1 MQEHSTFLD
10 HSKVTICIHC
20 NATFTNRIAL
30 HDHIIRE
37 HPDYIGSVT
46 SKILE
51 CTHCTFKT
59 TSNSH
64 FARHMSNHSEAAD
77 SDNLSLCIHC
87 NATFKS
93 KTSLDDHT
101 IREHPGFIASVS
113 CKIHECPCCTYKTTV
128 KGSFD
133 RHMLKH
139 PETVDSYKLSVC
151 VHCDAKFKSKTS
163 LDSHT
168 IREHPDFIVSVSSK
182 IHACAHCPY
191 KTVMKANLDR
201 HMSKH
206 PESAVNYN
214 LSICVHCNA
223 TYKSKKNLDD
233 HIIRKHPDFIESIS
247 SKIHECTHCT
257 YKTTV
262 KGHLTEHM
270 VQHTET
276 ADIYKLRCIHCDE
289 TFKRRAGLDEH
300 IIKKHPH
307 LIATITSK
315 IHECTYC
322 AYQTV
327 LKPHFARHML
337 KHPETADNYKLKI
350 CVHCNAKFKSKASLD
365 NHTVREHPDFVAS
378 VSNKLHECA
387 HCTYKTTLK
396 SNFSK
401 HMWKHSKAVNSVCTH
416 CEAKFKSKQKL
427 DEHTL
432 KKHPDLIAS
441 VSSKIH
447 ECIYCTYKTTRK
459 DVFLRHMED
468 HPEAEDSYQHST
480 CIHCNA
486 VFKRKRNLDDHIVR
500 KHPDFIAFVSSK
512 IHECTHCSYRTAMKA
527 NLDHHMLKHPET
539 ADSYRYIACVHC
551 NATYKTKKSLDDHTI
566 RKHPDSIT
574 CITSKVHKCAYCT
587 YKTTVKGHFTEHMLK
602 HSETTADIY
611 MLRCLHCEATF
622 KRKTGLDN
630 HVIRKH
636 PHFIA
641 SVSSKMHECTYC
653 TYKTTMKSNFAKH
666 LLKHNSNNLVRCIHC
681 NATYKSRTTLN
692 DHVIHNHPDFIASI
706 SSKIYQC
713 KYCTYKT
720 TRKSHFVKHSLVHPE
735 TVDSHKLSKC
745 IHCNAIYKHKI
756 GLDDHILR
764 QHPELIASVSSK
776 MHECTHCAFK
786 TVLKAN
792 LALHMLEHHETADR
806 CKFSTCV
813 HCNTTFI
820 HKQALSDHILTKHPE
835 SIGSVSSQIYEC
847 TLCAFRTVSKPDLD
861 RHMVKHPETEDRCTF
876 KACVHCNATFKSKT
890 ALNDHTLKKH
900 PESIGSVSSK
910 NIYECTQCSFK
921 TVKRSDLARHMLKHP
936 ETANQSTFKSRPA
949 LDDHTLKKH
958 PESIGSVASK
968 NIYECTQCTFKTV
981 KRTDLARH
989 MLKHPA
995 DKRKCTV
1002 CNKAFRQ
1009 KGKLDEHTVRKHPHL
1024 IASVTNKIHECT
1036 RCAFKTVMKASL
1048 ARHVM
1053 KHPEIADSNK
1063 LIRCNHCN
1071 STFKSKPA
1079 LNDHIINR
1087 HPDFMASISSKIHQC
1102 KYCTYKTT
1110 WKSHFARHM
1119 LAHPET
1125 ADSRKLSKC
1134 IRCNTEYKHKIGL
1147 DEHILR
1153 QHPELIASVS
1163 NKMHEC
1169 THCAFKTVFKD
1180 NLTVHMVEHHET
1192 ADICVQCNA
1201 TFKSRQGLNDHTLK
1215 KHPESIGSIS
1225 SKIYECPQCT
1235 FKTVMKSY
1243 LTRHMLKHPETAD
1256 RCKFSA
1262 CVHCNATF
1270 KSKPSLV
1277 DHTLRKHPDSVESN
1291 SIRIY
1296 ECTHCAYKT
1305 CLKRSFTKHILKH
1318 P

>member
-1 MQEHSTFLD
+1 
-10 HSKVTICIHC
+10 
-20 NATFTNRIAL
+20 
-30 HDHIIRE
+30 
-37 HPDYIGSVT
+37 
-46 SKILE
+46 
-51 CTHCTFKT
+51 
-59 TSNSH
+59 
-64 FARHMSNHSEAAD
+64 MSNHSEAAD

-139 PETVDSYKLSVC
+139 PET
-151 VHCDAKFKSKTS
+151 
-163 LDSHT
+163 
-168 IREHPDFIVSVSSK
+168 
-182 IHACAHCPY
+182 
-191 KTVMKANLDR
+191 
-201 HMSKH
+201 
-206 PESAVNYN
+206 

-401 HMWKHSKAVNSVCTH
+401 HMWKHSKALITCTH

-468 HPEAEDSYQHST
+468 HPEAE
-480 CIHCNA
+480 
-486 VFKRKRNLDDHIVR
+486 
-500 KHPDFIAFVSSK
+500 
-512 IHECTHCSYRTAMKA
+512 
-527 NLDHHMLKHPET
+527 
-539 ADSYRYIACVHC
+539 
-551 NATYKTKKSLDDHTI
+551 
-566 RKHPDSIT
+566 
-574 CITSKVHKCAYCT
+574 
-587 YKTTVKGHFTEHMLK
+587 
-602 HSETTADIY
+602 
-611 MLRCLHCEATF
+611 LRCLHCEATF

-666 LLKHNSNNLVRCIHC
+666 LLKHRADKLMCTAC
-681 NATYKSRTTLN
+681 NKQFRHKGKLD
-692 DHVIHNHPDFIASI
+692 DHTIRKHPHLIASVTN
-706 SSKIYQC
+706 KIHEC
-713 KYCTYKT
+713 SRCAFKT
-720 TRKSHFVKHSLVHPE
+720 VIKATLAKHIKKH
-735 TVDSHKLSKC
+735 SHKLSKC

-792 LALHMLEHHETADR
+792 LALHMLEH
-806 CKFSTCV
+806 
-813 HCNTTFI
+813 
-820 HKQALSDHILTKHPE
+820 Q
-835 SIGSVSSQIYEC
+835 
-847 TLCAFRTVSKPDLD
+847 
-861 RHMVKHPETEDRCTF
+861 
-876 KACVHCNATFKSKT
+876 
-890 ALNDHTLKKH
+890 
-900 PESIGSVSSK
+900 
-910 NIYECTQCSFK
+910 
-921 TVKRSDLARHMLKHP
+921 
-936 ETANQSTFKSRPA
+936 
-949 LDDHTLKKH
+949 
-958 PESIGSVASK
+958 
-968 NIYECTQCTFKTV
+968 
-981 KRTDLARH
+981 
-989 MLKHPA
+989 A

-1192 ADICVQCNA
+1192 ADIC
-1201 TFKSRQGLNDHTLK
+1201 
-1215 KHPESIGSIS
+1215 
-1225 SKIYECPQCT
+1225 
-1235 FKTVMKSY
+1235 
-1243 LTRHMLKHPETAD
+1243 
-1256 RCKFSA
+1256 KFST
-1262 CVHCNATF
+1262 CVHCNTTF
-1270 KSKPSLV
+1270 IDKQALS
-1277 DHTLRKHPDSVESN
+1277 DHILRKHPGSIGSVSRKYMN
-1291 SIRIY
+1291 V
-1296 ECTHCAYKT
+1296 HFVH
-1305 CLKRSFTKHILKH
+1305 LKLSQNLIQIVIC
-1318 P
+1318 

>member
-1 MQEHSTFLD
+1 
-10 HSKVTICIHC
+10 
-20 NATFTNRIAL
+20 
-30 HDHIIRE
+30 
-37 HPDYIGSVT
+37 
-46 SKILE
+46 
-51 CTHCTFKT
+51 
-59 TSNSH
+59 
-64 FARHMSNHSEAAD
+64 
-77 SDNLSLCIHC
+77 
-87 NATFKS
+87 
-93 KTSLDDHT
+93 
-101 IREHPGFIASVS
+101 
-113 CKIHECPCCTYKTTV
+113 
-128 KGSFD
+128 
-133 RHMLKH
+133 
-139 PETVDSYKLSVC
+139 
-151 VHCDAKFKSKTS
+151 
-163 LDSHT
+163 
-168 IREHPDFIVSVSSK
+168 
-182 IHACAHCPY
+182 
-191 KTVMKANLDR
+191 
-201 HMSKH
+201 
-206 PESAVNYN
+206 
-214 LSICVHCNA
+214 
-223 TYKSKKNLDD
+223 
-233 HIIRKHPDFIESIS
+233 
-247 SKIHECTHCT
+247 
-257 YKTTV
+257 
-262 KGHLTEHM
+262 
-270 VQHTET
+270 
-276 ADIYKLRCIHCDE
+276 
-289 TFKRRAGLDEH
+289 
-300 IIKKHPH
+300 
-307 LIATITSK
+307 
-315 IHECTYC
+315 
-322 AYQTV
+322 
-327 LKPHFARHML
+327 
-337 KHPETADNYKLKI
+337 
-350 CVHCNAKFKSKASLD
+350 
-365 NHTVREHPDFVAS
+365 
-378 VSNKLHECA
+378 
-387 HCTYKTTLK
+387 
-396 SNFSK
+396 
-401 HMWKHSKAVNSVCTH
+401 
-416 CEAKFKSKQKL
+416 
-427 DEHTL
+427 
-432 KKHPDLIAS
+432 
-441 VSSKIH
+441 
-447 ECIYCTYKTTRK
+447 
-459 DVFLRHMED
+459 
-468 HPEAEDSYQHST
+468 
-480 CIHCNA
+480 
-486 VFKRKRNLDDHIVR
+486 
-500 KHPDFIAFVSSK
+500 
-512 IHECTHCSYRTAMKA
+512 
-527 NLDHHMLKHPET
+527 
-539 ADSYRYIACVHC
+539 
-551 NATYKTKKSLDDHTI
+551 
-566 RKHPDSIT
+566 
-574 CITSKVHKCAYCT
+574 
-587 YKTTVKGHFTEHMLK
+587 
-602 HSETTADIY
+602 

-641 SVSSKMHECTYC
+641 SVSIIKATL
-653 TYKTTMKSNFAKH
+653 AKH
-666 LLKHNSNNLVRCIHC
+666 IKKHPKIADSNNLVRCIHC

-764 QHPELIASVSSK
+764 QHPELIASVSK
-776 MHECTHCAFK
+776 
-786 TVLKAN
+786 
-792 LALHMLEHHETADR
+792 HHETADR

-861 RHMVKHPETEDRCTF
+861 RHMVKHPETEDRC
-876 KACVHCNATFKSKT
+876 VHCNATFKSKP
-890 ALNDHTLKKH
+890 ALVDHTLRKH
-900 PESIGSVSSK
+900 PDSVGSIS
-910 NIYECTQCSFK
+910 IRTYECTHCAYK
-921 TVKRSDLARHMLKHP
+921 TCMKRNFAKH
-936 ETANQSTFKSRPA
+936 
-949 LDDHTLKKH
+949 
-958 PESIGSVASK
+958 I
-968 NIYECTQCTFKTV
+968 
-981 KRTDLARH
+981 
-989 MLKHPA
+989 LKHPA

-1125 ADSRKLSKC
+1125 ADSRKLNKC

>member
-1 MQEHSTFLD
+1 
-10 HSKVTICIHC
+10 
-20 NATFTNRIAL
+20 
-30 HDHIIRE
+30 
-37 HPDYIGSVT
+37 
-46 SKILE
+46 
-51 CTHCTFKT
+51 
-59 TSNSH
+59 
-64 FARHMSNHSEAAD
+64 MSNHSEAAD

-101 IREHPGFIASVS
+101 IREHPDFIASVS
-113 CKIHECPCCTYKTTV
+113 CKVHECPCCTYKTTV

-233 HIIRKHPDFIESIS
+233 HIIRKHPDCIESIS

-270 VQHTET
+270 
-276 ADIYKLRCIHCDE
+276 
-289 TFKRRAGLDEH
+289 
-300 IIKKHPH
+300 
-307 LIATITSK
+307 
-315 IHECTYC
+315 
-322 AYQTV
+322 
-327 LKPHFARHML
+327 ML

-350 CVHCNAKFKSKASLD
+350 CVHCNATFKSKASLD

-401 HMWKHSKAVNSVCTH
+401 HMMLEHPETADSGQLITCTH

-486 VFKRKRNLDDHIVR
+486 VFKRKRSLDDHIVR

-512 IHECTHCSYRTAMKA
+512 IHECTHCSYKTAMKA
-527 NLDHHMLKHPET
+527 NLNHHMLKHPET

-551 NATYKTKKSLDDHTI
+551 NAT
-566 RKHPDSIT
+566 
-574 CITSKVHKCAYCT
+574 
-587 YKTTVKGHFTEHMLK
+587 
-602 HSETTADIY
+602 
-611 MLRCLHCEATF
+611 LRCLHCEATF

-666 LLKHNSNNLVRCIHC
+666 LIKKHPKIADSNNLVRCIHC

-820 HKQALSDHILTKHPE
+820 HKQALSDHIL
-835 SIGSVSSQIYEC
+835 
-847 TLCAFRTVSKPDLD
+847 
-861 RHMVKHPETEDRCTF
+861 
-876 KACVHCNATFKSKT
+876 
-890 ALNDHTLKKH
+890 
-900 PESIGSVSSK
+900 
-910 NIYECTQCSFK
+910 
-921 TVKRSDLARHMLKHP
+921 
-936 ETANQSTFKSRPA
+936 
-949 LDDHTLKKH
+949 
-958 PESIGSVASK
+958 
-968 NIYECTQCTFKTV
+968 
-981 KRTDLARH
+981 
-989 MLKHPA
+989 
-995 DKRKCTV
+995 
-1002 CNKAFRQ
+1002 
-1009 KGKLDEHTVRKHPHL
+1009 
-1024 IASVTNKIHECT
+1024 
-1036 RCAFKTVMKASL
+1036 
-1048 ARHVM
+1048 HVM

-1102 KYCTYKTT
+1102 KYCT
-1110 WKSHFARHM
+1110 HM

-1125 ADSRKLSKC
+1125 ADSRKLNKC

-1192 ADICVQCNA
+1192 ADICKFSTCVHCNTTFIDKQALSDHIHSKHPGSIGSVSRKIYECTLCAFKTVSKLNSDRHMLEHPEMVDRCTFRTCVQCNA

>member
-1 MQEHSTFLD
+1 
-10 HSKVTICIHC
+10 
-20 NATFTNRIAL
+20 
-30 HDHIIRE
+30 
-37 HPDYIGSVT
+37 
-46 SKILE
+46 
-51 CTHCTFKT
+51 
-59 TSNSH
+59 
-64 FARHMSNHSEAAD
+64 MSNHSEAAD

-101 IREHPGFIASVS
+101 IREHPGFIASG
-113 CKIHECPCCTYKTTV
+113 CTYKTTV

-139 PETVDSYKLSVC
+139 PET
-151 VHCDAKFKSKTS
+151 
-163 LDSHT
+163 
-168 IREHPDFIVSVSSK
+168 
-182 IHACAHCPY
+182 
-191 KTVMKANLDR
+191 
-201 HMSKH
+201 
-206 PESAVNYN
+206 

-315 IHECTYC
+315 I
-322 AYQTV
+322 Q
-327 LKPHFARHML
+327 
-337 KHPETADNYKLKI
+337 TADNYKLKI

-401 HMWKHSKAVNSVCTH
+401 HMWKHSKALRSCAHCDAKFKSKQKLDEHTLKKHPGFITSVSSKMRRCTHCTYITTRKDMFARHMLEHPETADSGQLITCTH

-468 HPEAEDSYQHST
+468 HPEAE
-480 CIHCNA
+480 
-486 VFKRKRNLDDHIVR
+486 
-500 KHPDFIAFVSSK
+500 
-512 IHECTHCSYRTAMKA
+512 
-527 NLDHHMLKHPET
+527 
-539 ADSYRYIACVHC
+539 
-551 NATYKTKKSLDDHTI
+551 
-566 RKHPDSIT
+566 
-574 CITSKVHKCAYCT
+574 
-587 YKTTVKGHFTEHMLK
+587 
-602 HSETTADIY
+602 
-611 MLRCLHCEATF
+611 LRCLHCEATF

-666 LLKHNSNNLVRCIHC
+666 LLKH
-681 NATYKSRTTLN
+681 
-692 DHVIHNHPDFIASI
+692 
-706 SSKIYQC
+706 
-713 KYCTYKT
+713 
-720 TRKSHFVKHSLVHPE
+720 
-735 TVDSHKLSKC
+735 SHKLSKC

-792 LALHMLEHHETADR
+792 LALHMLEH
-806 CKFSTCV
+806 
-813 HCNTTFI
+813 
-820 HKQALSDHILTKHPE
+820 
-835 SIGSVSSQIYEC
+835 
-847 TLCAFRTVSKPDLD
+847 
-861 RHMVKHPETEDRCTF
+861 
-876 KACVHCNATFKSKT
+876 
-890 ALNDHTLKKH
+890 
-900 PESIGSVSSK
+900 
-910 NIYECTQCSFK
+910 
-921 TVKRSDLARHMLKHP
+921 
-936 ETANQSTFKSRPA
+936 
-949 LDDHTLKKH
+949 
-958 PESIGSVASK
+958 
-968 NIYECTQCTFKTV
+968 
-981 KRTDLARH
+981 
-989 MLKHPA
+989 
-995 DKRKCTV
+995 
-1002 CNKAFRQ
+1002 
-1009 KGKLDEHTVRKHPHL
+1009 
-1024 IASVTNKIHECT
+1024 
-1036 RCAFKTVMKASL
+1036 
-1048 ARHVM
+1048 
-1053 KHPEIADSNK
+1053 SNK

-1192 ADICVQCNA
+1192 ADIC
-1201 TFKSRQGLNDHTLK
+1201 
-1215 KHPESIGSIS
+1215 
-1225 SKIYECPQCT
+1225 
-1235 FKTVMKSY
+1235 
-1243 LTRHMLKHPETAD
+1243 
-1256 RCKFSA
+1256 KFST
-1262 CVHCNATF
+1262 CVHCNTTF
-1270 KSKPSLV
+1270 IDKQALS
-1277 DHTLRKHPDSVESN
+1277 DHILRKHPGSIGSVSRKYMN
-1291 SIRIY
+1291 V
-1296 ECTHCAYKT
+1296 HFVH
-1305 CLKRSFTKHILKH
+1305 LKLSQNLIQIVIC
-1318 P
+1318 

>member
-77 SDNLSLCIHC
+77 SDN
-87 NATFKS
+87 
-93 KTSLDDHT
+93 
-101 IREHPGFIASVS
+101 
-113 CKIHECPCCTYKTTV
+113 
-128 KGSFD
+128 
-133 RHMLKH
+133 
-139 PETVDSYKLSVC
+139 
-151 VHCDAKFKSKTS
+151 
-163 LDSHT
+163 
-168 IREHPDFIVSVSSK
+168 
-182 IHACAHCPY
+182 
-191 KTVMKANLDR
+191 
-201 HMSKH
+201 
-206 PESAVNYN
+206 
-214 LSICVHCNA
+214 VHCNA

-276 ADIYKLRCIHCDE
+276 AD
-289 TFKRRAGLDEH
+289 
-300 IIKKHPH
+300 
-307 LIATITSK
+307 
-315 IHECTYC
+315 
-322 AYQTV
+322 
-327 LKPHFARHML
+327 M
-337 KHPETADNYKLKI
+337 
-350 CVHCNAKFKSKASLD
+350 
-365 NHTVREHPDFVAS
+365 
-378 VSNKLHECA
+378 
-387 HCTYKTTLK
+387 
-396 SNFSK
+396 
-401 HMWKHSKAVNSVCTH
+401 
-416 CEAKFKSKQKL
+416 
-427 DEHTL
+427 
-432 KKHPDLIAS
+432 
-441 VSSKIH
+441 
-447 ECIYCTYKTTRK
+447 
-459 DVFLRHMED
+459 
-468 HPEAEDSYQHST
+468 
-480 CIHCNA
+480 
-486 VFKRKRNLDDHIVR
+486 
-500 KHPDFIAFVSSK
+500 
-512 IHECTHCSYRTAMKA
+512 
-527 NLDHHMLKHPET
+527 
-539 ADSYRYIACVHC
+539 
-551 NATYKTKKSLDDHTI
+551 
-566 RKHPDSIT
+566 
-574 CITSKVHKCAYCT
+574 
-587 YKTTVKGHFTEHMLK
+587 
-602 HSETTADIY
+602 
-611 MLRCLHCEATF
+611 CLHCEATF

-666 LLKHNSNNLVRCIHC
+666 LLKH
-681 NATYKSRTTLN
+681 
-692 DHVIHNHPDFIASI
+692 
-706 SSKIYQC
+706 
-713 KYCTYKT
+713 
-720 TRKSHFVKHSLVHPE
+720 
-735 TVDSHKLSKC
+735 SHKLSKC

-806 CKFSTCV
+806 C
-813 HCNTTFI
+813 
-820 HKQALSDHILTKHPE
+820 
-835 SIGSVSSQIYEC
+835 
-847 TLCAFRTVSKPDLD
+847 
-861 RHMVKHPETEDRCTF
+861 
-876 KACVHCNATFKSKT
+876 VHCNATFKSKT

-936 ETANQSTFKSRPA
+936 ETANQ
-949 LDDHTLKKH
+949 
-958 PESIGSVASK
+958 
-968 NIYECTQCTFKTV
+968 
-981 KRTDLARH
+981 
-989 MLKHPA
+989 
-995 DKRKCTV
+995 
-1002 CNKAFRQ
+1002 
-1009 KGKLDEHTVRKHPHL
+1009 
-1024 IASVTNKIHECT
+1024 
-1036 RCAFKTVMKASL
+1036 
-1048 ARHVM
+1048 
-1053 KHPEIADSNK
+1053 
-1063 LIRCNHCN
+1063 
-1071 STFKSKPA
+1071 
-1079 LNDHIINR
+1079 
-1087 HPDFMASISSKIHQC
+1087 
-1102 KYCTYKTT
+1102 
-1110 WKSHFARHM
+1110 
-1119 LAHPET
+1119 
-1125 ADSRKLSKC
+1125 C

>member
-1 MQEHSTFLD
+1 
-10 HSKVTICIHC
+10 
-20 NATFTNRIAL
+20 
-30 HDHIIRE
+30 
-37 HPDYIGSVT
+37 
-46 SKILE
+46 
-51 CTHCTFKT
+51 
-59 TSNSH
+59 
-64 FARHMSNHSEAAD
+64 
-77 SDNLSLCIHC
+77 
-87 NATFKS
+87 
-93 KTSLDDHT
+93 
-101 IREHPGFIASVS
+101 
-113 CKIHECPCCTYKTTV
+113 
-128 KGSFD
+128 
-133 RHMLKH
+133 
-139 PETVDSYKLSVC
+139 
-151 VHCDAKFKSKTS
+151 
-163 LDSHT
+163 
-168 IREHPDFIVSVSSK
+168 
-182 IHACAHCPY
+182 
-191 KTVMKANLDR
+191 MKANL
-201 HMSKH
+201 
-206 PESAVNYN
+206 N
-214 LSICVHCNA
+214 
-223 TYKSKKNLDD
+223 
-233 HIIRKHPDFIESIS
+233 
-247 SKIHECTHCT
+247 
-257 YKTTV
+257 
-262 KGHLTEHM
+262 
-270 VQHTET
+270 
-276 ADIYKLRCIHCDE
+276 
-289 TFKRRAGLDEH
+289 
-300 IIKKHPH
+300 
-307 LIATITSK
+307 
-315 IHECTYC
+315 
-322 AYQTV
+322 
-327 LKPHFARHML
+327 
-337 KHPETADNYKLKI
+337 
-350 CVHCNAKFKSKASLD
+350 
-365 NHTVREHPDFVAS
+365 
-378 VSNKLHECA
+378 
-387 HCTYKTTLK
+387 
-396 SNFSK
+396 
-401 HMWKHSKAVNSVCTH
+401 
-416 CEAKFKSKQKL
+416 
-427 DEHTL
+427 
-432 KKHPDLIAS
+432 
-441 VSSKIH
+441 
-447 ECIYCTYKTTRK
+447 
-459 DVFLRHMED
+459 
-468 HPEAEDSYQHST
+468 
-480 CIHCNA
+480 
-486 VFKRKRNLDDHIVR
+486 
-500 KHPDFIAFVSSK
+500 
-512 IHECTHCSYRTAMKA
+512 
-527 NLDHHMLKHPET
+527 HHMLKHPET

-602 HSETTADIY
+602 HSETT
-611 MLRCLHCEATF
+611 
-622 KRKTGLDN
+622 
-630 HVIRKH
+630 H

-666 LLKHNSNNLVRCIHC
+666 LLKHSQRLRADKLMCTACNKQFRHKGKLDDHTIRKHPHLIASVTNKIHECSRCAFKTVIKATLAKHIKKHPKIADSNNLVRCIHC

-806 CKFSTCV
+806 F
-813 HCNTTFI
+813 
-820 HKQALSDHILTKHPE
+820 
-835 SIGSVSSQIYEC
+835 
-847 TLCAFRTVSKPDLD
+847 
-861 RHMVKHPETEDRCTF
+861 
-876 KACVHCNATFKSKT
+876 
-890 ALNDHTLKKH
+890 
-900 PESIGSVSSK
+900 
-910 NIYECTQCSFK
+910 
-921 TVKRSDLARHMLKHP
+921 
-936 ETANQSTFKSRPA
+936 
-949 LDDHTLKKH
+949 
-958 PESIGSVASK
+958 
-968 NIYECTQCTFKTV
+968 
-981 KRTDLARH
+981 
-989 MLKHPA
+989 
-995 DKRKCTV
+995 

-1063 LIRCNHCN
+1063 LIRCNH
-1071 STFKSKPA
+1071 
-1079 LNDHIINR
+1079 
-1087 HPDFMASISSKIHQC
+1087 
-1102 KYCTYKTT
+1102 Y
-1110 WKSHFARHM
+1110 
-1119 LAHPET
+1119 
-1125 ADSRKLSKC
+1125 SRKLNKC

-1192 ADICVQCNA
+1192 ADISVSRKIYECTLCAFKTVSKLNSDRHMLEHPEMVDRCTFRTCVQCNA

>member
-1 MQEHSTFLD
+1 
-10 HSKVTICIHC
+10 
-20 NATFTNRIAL
+20 
-30 HDHIIRE
+30 
-37 HPDYIGSVT
+37 
-46 SKILE
+46 
-51 CTHCTFKT
+51 
-59 TSNSH
+59 
-64 FARHMSNHSEAAD
+64 
-77 SDNLSLCIHC
+77 
-87 NATFKS
+87 
-93 KTSLDDHT
+93 
-101 IREHPGFIASVS
+101 
-113 CKIHECPCCTYKTTV
+113 
-128 KGSFD
+128 
-133 RHMLKH
+133 
-139 PETVDSYKLSVC
+139 
-151 VHCDAKFKSKTS
+151 
-163 LDSHT
+163 
-168 IREHPDFIVSVSSK
+168 
-182 IHACAHCPY
+182 
-191 KTVMKANLDR
+191 
-201 HMSKH
+201 
-206 PESAVNYN
+206 
-214 LSICVHCNA
+214 
-223 TYKSKKNLDD
+223 
-233 HIIRKHPDFIESIS
+233 
-247 SKIHECTHCT
+247 
-257 YKTTV
+257 
-262 KGHLTEHM
+262 
-270 VQHTET
+270 
-276 ADIYKLRCIHCDE
+276 
-289 TFKRRAGLDEH
+289 
-300 IIKKHPH
+300 
-307 LIATITSK
+307 
-315 IHECTYC
+315 
-322 AYQTV
+322 
-327 LKPHFARHML
+327 
-337 KHPETADNYKLKI
+337 
-350 CVHCNAKFKSKASLD
+350 
-365 NHTVREHPDFVAS
+365 
-378 VSNKLHECA
+378 
-387 HCTYKTTLK
+387 
-396 SNFSK
+396 
-401 HMWKHSKAVNSVCTH
+401 
-416 CEAKFKSKQKL
+416 
-427 DEHTL
+427 
-432 KKHPDLIAS
+432 
-441 VSSKIH
+441 
-447 ECIYCTYKTTRK
+447 
-459 DVFLRHMED
+459 
-468 HPEAEDSYQHST
+468 
-480 CIHCNA
+480 
-486 VFKRKRNLDDHIVR
+486 
-500 KHPDFIAFVSSK
+500 
-512 IHECTHCSYRTAMKA
+512 
-527 NLDHHMLKHPET
+527 MLKHPET

-666 LLKHNSNNLVRCIHC
+666 LLKHNS
-681 NATYKSRTTLN
+681 
-692 DHVIHNHPDFIASI
+692 
-706 SSKIYQC
+706 
-713 KYCTYKT
+713 
-720 TRKSHFVKHSLVHPE
+720 
-735 TVDSHKLSKC
+735 HKLSKC

-806 CKFSTCV
+806 C
-813 HCNTTFI
+813 
-820 HKQALSDHILTKHPE
+820 
-835 SIGSVSSQIYEC
+835 
-847 TLCAFRTVSKPDLD
+847 
-861 RHMVKHPETEDRCTF
+861 
-876 KACVHCNATFKSKT
+876 VHCNATFKSKT

-936 ETANQSTFKSRPA
+936 ETANQCVHCNATFKSKPA
-949 LDDHTLKKH
+949 LVDHTLRKH
-958 PESIGSVASK
+958 PDSVGSIS
-968 NIYECTQCTFKTV
+968 IRTYECTHCAYKTCM
-981 KRTDLARH
+981 KRNFAKH
-989 MLKHPA
+989 ILKHPA

-1053 KHPEIADSNK
+1053 KH
-1063 LIRCNHCN
+1063 RC
-1071 STFKSKPA
+1071 TF
-1079 LNDHIINR
+1079 R
-1087 HPDFMASISSKIHQC
+1087 
-1102 KYCTYKTT
+1102 T
-1110 WKSHFARHM
+1110 
-1119 LAHPET
+1119 
-1125 ADSRKLSKC
+1125 
-1134 IRCNTEYKHKIGL
+1134 
-1147 DEHILR
+1147 
-1153 QHPELIASVS
+1153 
-1163 NKMHEC
+1163 
-1169 THCAFKTVFKD
+1169 
-1180 NLTVHMVEHHET
+1180 
-1192 ADICVQCNA
+1192 CVQCNA

>member
-1 MQEHSTFLD
+1 
-10 HSKVTICIHC
+10 
-20 NATFTNRIAL
+20 
-30 HDHIIRE
+30 
-37 HPDYIGSVT
+37 
-46 SKILE
+46 
-51 CTHCTFKT
+51 
-59 TSNSH
+59 
-64 FARHMSNHSEAAD
+64 
-77 SDNLSLCIHC
+77 
-87 NATFKS
+87 
-93 KTSLDDHT
+93 
-101 IREHPGFIASVS
+101 
-113 CKIHECPCCTYKTTV
+113 
-128 KGSFD
+128 
-133 RHMLKH
+133 
-139 PETVDSYKLSVC
+139 
-151 VHCDAKFKSKTS
+151 
-163 LDSHT
+163 
-168 IREHPDFIVSVSSK
+168 
-182 IHACAHCPY
+182 
-191 KTVMKANLDR
+191 
-201 HMSKH
+201 MSKH

-289 TFKRRAGLDEH
+289 TFK
-300 IIKKHPH
+300 
-307 LIATITSK
+307 
-315 IHECTYC
+315 
-322 AYQTV
+322 Q
-327 LKPHFARHML
+327 
-337 KHPETADNYKLKI
+337 TADSGQLI
-350 CVHCNAKFKSKASLD
+350 
-365 NHTVREHPDFVAS
+365 T
-378 VSNKLHECA
+378 
-387 HCTYKTTLK
+387 
-396 SNFSK
+396 
-401 HMWKHSKAVNSVCTH
+401 CTH

-447 ECIYCTYKTTRK
+447 ECIYCTYKTTR
-459 DVFLRHMED
+459 ED

-500 KHPDFIAFVSSK
+500 KHPDFIAFVS
-512 IHECTHCSYRTAMKA
+512 
-527 NLDHHMLKHPET
+527 
-539 ADSYRYIACVHC
+539 
-551 NATYKTKKSLDDHTI
+551 
-566 RKHPDSIT
+566 
-574 CITSKVHKCAYCT
+574 
-587 YKTTVKGHFTEHMLK
+587 
-602 HSETTADIY
+602 TADIY

-666 LLKHNSNNLVRCIHC
+666 
-681 NATYKSRTTLN
+681 
-692 DHVIHNHPDFIASI
+692 
-706 SSKIYQC
+706 
-713 KYCTYKT
+713 
-720 TRKSHFVKHSLVHPE
+720 
-735 TVDSHKLSKC
+735 
-745 IHCNAIYKHKI
+745 
-756 GLDDHILR
+756 
-764 QHPELIASVSSK
+764 
-776 MHECTHCAFK
+776 
-786 TVLKAN
+786 
-792 LALHMLEHHETADR
+792 
-806 CKFSTCV
+806 
-813 HCNTTFI
+813 
-820 HKQALSDHILTKHPE
+820 
-835 SIGSVSSQIYEC
+835 
-847 TLCAFRTVSKPDLD
+847 
-861 RHMVKHPETEDRCTF
+861 
-876 KACVHCNATFKSKT
+876 
-890 ALNDHTLKKH
+890 
-900 PESIGSVSSK
+900 
-910 NIYECTQCSFK
+910 
-921 TVKRSDLARHMLKHP
+921 MLKHP
-936 ETANQSTFKSRPA
+936 ETANQCKFSICVQCKATFKSRPA

-989 MLKHPA
+989 MLKHPEAA
-995 DKRKCTV
+995 DRCKFSV
-1002 CNKAFRQ
+1002 CVHCNATFKK

-1169 THCAFKTVFKD
+1169 THCAFKTVFK
-1180 NLTVHMVEHHET
+1180 
-1192 ADICVQCNA
+1192 
-1201 TFKSRQGLNDHTLK
+1201 
-1215 KHPESIGSIS
+1215 
-1225 SKIYECPQCT
+1225 
-1235 FKTVMKSY
+1235 SY

>member
-20 NATFTNRIAL
+20 NATFT
-30 HDHIIRE
+30 
-37 HPDYIGSVT
+37 
-46 SKILE
+46 K
-51 CTHCTFKT
+51 
-59 TSNSH
+59 
-64 FARHMSNHSEAAD
+64 AAD

-101 IREHPGFIASVS
+101 IREHPDFIASVS
-113 CKIHECPCCTYKTTV
+113 CKVHECPCCTYKTTV
-128 KGSFD
+128 
-133 RHMLKH
+133 
-139 PETVDSYKLSVC
+139 
-151 VHCDAKFKSKTS
+151 KTS

-233 HIIRKHPDFIESIS
+233 HIIRKHPDCIESIS

-262 KGHLTEHM
+262 KG
-270 VQHTET
+270 
-276 ADIYKLRCIHCDE
+276 
-289 TFKRRAGLDEH
+289 
-300 IIKKHPH
+300 
-307 LIATITSK
+307 
-315 IHECTYC
+315 
-322 AYQTV
+322 
-327 LKPHFARHML
+327 HFARHML

-350 CVHCNAKFKSKASLD
+350 CVHCNATFKSKASLD

-401 HMWKHSKAVNSVCTH
+401 HM
-416 CEAKFKSKQKL
+416 
-427 DEHTL
+427 
-432 KKHPDLIAS
+432 
-441 VSSKIH
+441 
-447 ECIYCTYKTTRK
+447 
-459 DVFLRHMED
+459 ED

-486 VFKRKRNLDDHIVR
+486 VFKRKRSLDDHIVR

-512 IHECTHCSYRTAMKA
+512 IHECTHCSYKTAMKA
-527 NLDHHMLKHPET
+527 NLNHHMLKHPET

-666 LLKHNSNNLVRCIHC
+666 LLK
-681 NATYKSRTTLN
+681 
-692 DHVIHNHPDFIASI
+692 
-706 SSKIYQC
+706 
-713 KYCTYKT
+713 
-720 TRKSHFVKHSLVHPE
+720 HPE

-936 ETANQSTFKSRPA
+936 ETANQCKFSICVQCKATFKSRPA

-989 MLKHPA
+989 MLKHPEA
-995 DKRKCTV
+995 
-1002 CNKAFRQ
+1002 
-1009 KGKLDEHTVRKHPHL
+1009 
-1024 IASVTNKIHECT
+1024 
-1036 RCAFKTVMKASL
+1036 
-1048 ARHVM
+1048 
-1053 KHPEIADSNK
+1053 
-1063 LIRCNHCN
+1063 
-1071 STFKSKPA
+1071 
-1079 LNDHIINR
+1079 
-1087 HPDFMASISSKIHQC
+1087 
-1102 KYCTYKTT
+1102 
-1110 WKSHFARHM
+1110 
-1119 LAHPET
+1119 
-1125 ADSRKLSKC
+1125 
-1134 IRCNTEYKHKIGL
+1134 
-1147 DEHILR
+1147 
-1153 QHPELIASVS
+1153 
-1163 NKMHEC
+1163 
-1169 THCAFKTVFKD
+1169 
-1180 NLTVHMVEHHET
+1180 
-1192 ADICVQCNA
+1192 
-1201 TFKSRQGLNDHTLK
+1201 
-1215 KHPESIGSIS
+1215 
-1225 SKIYECPQCT
+1225 
-1235 FKTVMKSY
+1235 
-1243 LTRHMLKHPETAD
+1243 AD
-1256 RCKFSA
+1256 RCKFSV

-1270 KSKPSLV
+1270 KSKPALV
-1277 DHTLRKHPDSVESN
+1277 DHTLRKHPDSVGSI
-1291 SIRIY
+1291 SIRTY

-1305 CLKRSFTKHILKH
+1305 CMKRNFAKHILKH

>member
-1 MQEHSTFLD
+1 
-10 HSKVTICIHC
+10 
-20 NATFTNRIAL
+20 
-30 HDHIIRE
+30 
-37 HPDYIGSVT
+37 
-46 SKILE
+46 
-51 CTHCTFKT
+51 
-59 TSNSH
+59 
-64 FARHMSNHSEAAD
+64 MSNHSEAAD

-101 IREHPGFIASVS
+101 IREHPG
-113 CKIHECPCCTYKTTV
+113 
-128 KGSFD
+128 
-133 RHMLKH
+133 
-139 PETVDSYKLSVC
+139 
-151 VHCDAKFKSKTS
+151 
-163 LDSHT
+163 
-168 IREHPDFIVSVSSK
+168 
-182 IHACAHCPY
+182 
-191 KTVMKANLDR
+191 
-201 HMSKH
+201 
-206 PESAVNYN
+206 
-214 LSICVHCNA
+214 
-223 TYKSKKNLDD
+223 
-233 HIIRKHPDFIESIS
+233 KHPDFIESIS

-276 ADIYKLRCIHCDE
+276 ADIYKLSLVQNDSANNWKDAPDIQDTKVKLEEDGHYED
-289 TFKRRAGLDEH
+289 FKIEFEEVV
-300 IIKKHPH
+300 IKAESDD
-307 LIATITSK
+307 LN
-315 IHECTYC
+315 
-322 AYQTV
+322 
-327 LKPHFARHML
+327 
-337 KHPETADNYKLKI
+337 D
-350 CVHCNAKFKSKASLD
+350 
-365 NHTVREHPDFVAS
+365 
-378 VSNKLHECA
+378 SNGEI
-387 HCTYKTTLK
+387 
-396 SNFSK
+396 
-401 HMWKHSKAVNSVCTH
+401 AVNRSQEILRRQNQRLRADKLMCTA
-416 CEAKFKSKQKL
+416 CNKQ
-427 DEHTL
+427 
-432 KKHPDLIAS
+432 
-441 VSSKIH
+441 
-447 ECIYCTYKTTRK
+447 
-459 DVFLRHMED
+459 FRH
-468 HPEAEDSYQHST
+468 
-480 CIHCNA
+480 
-486 VFKRKRNLDDHIVR
+486 KGK
-500 KHPDFIAFVSSK
+500 
-512 IHECTHCSYRTAMKA
+512 
-527 NLDHHMLKHPET
+527 
-539 ADSYRYIACVHC
+539 
-551 NATYKTKKSLDDHTI
+551 LDDHTI
-566 RKHPDSIT
+566 RKHP
-574 CITSKVHKCAYCT
+574 H
-587 YKTTVKGHFTEHMLK
+587 L
-602 HSETTADIY
+602 
-611 MLRCLHCEATF
+611 
-622 KRKTGLDN
+622 
-630 HVIRKH
+630 
-636 PHFIA
+636 IA
-641 SVSSKMHECTYC
+641 SVTNKIHECSRC
-653 TYKTTMKSNFAKH
+653 AFKTVIKATLAKH
-666 LLKHNSNNLVRCIHC
+666 IKKHPKIADSNNL
-681 NATYKSRTTLN
+681 
-692 DHVIHNHPDFIASI
+692 
-706 SSKIYQC
+706 
-713 KYCTYKT
+713 
-720 TRKSHFVKHSLVHPE
+720 PE

-936 ETANQSTFKSRPA
+936 ETANQCKFSICVQCKATFKSRPA

-989 MLKHPA
+989 MLKHPEAADRCKFSVCVHCNATFKSKPALVDHTLRKHPDSVGSISIRTYECTHCAYKTCMKRNLSLRIPRQENKHLRA

-1125 ADSRKLSKC
+1125 ADSRKLSK
-1134 IRCNTEYKHKIGL
+1134 Y
-1147 DEHILR
+1147 
-1153 QHPELIASVS
+1153 
-1163 NKMHEC
+1163 KMHEC

-1192 ADICVQCNA
+1192 ADIC
-1201 TFKSRQGLNDHTLK
+1201 
-1215 KHPESIGSIS
+1215 
-1225 SKIYECPQCT
+1225 
-1235 FKTVMKSY
+1235 
-1243 LTRHMLKHPETAD
+1243 
-1256 RCKFSA
+1256 KFST
-1262 CVHCNATF
+1262 CVHCNTTF
-1270 KSKPSLV
+1270 IDKQALS
-1277 DHTLRKHPDSVESN
+1277 DHILRKHPGSIGSVSRKYMN
-1291 SIRIY
+1291 V
-1296 ECTHCAYKT
+1296 HFVH
-1305 CLKRSFTKHILKH
+1305 LKLSQNLIQIVIC
-1318 P
+1318 

>member
-1 MQEHSTFLD
+1 
-10 HSKVTICIHC
+10 
-20 NATFTNRIAL
+20 
-30 HDHIIRE
+30 
-37 HPDYIGSVT
+37 
-46 SKILE
+46 
-51 CTHCTFKT
+51 
-59 TSNSH
+59 
-64 FARHMSNHSEAAD
+64 MSNHSEAAD

-101 IREHPGFIASVS
+101 IREHPDFIASVS
-113 CKIHECPCCTYKTTV
+113 CKVHECPCCTYKTTV

-151 VHCDAKFKSKTS
+151 VHCDAKFKK
-163 LDSHT
+163 
-168 IREHPDFIVSVSSK
+168 
-182 IHACAHCPY
+182 
-191 KTVMKANLDR
+191 
-201 HMSKH
+201 
-206 PESAVNYN
+206 
-214 LSICVHCNA
+214 
-223 TYKSKKNLDD
+223 
-233 HIIRKHPDFIESIS
+233 
-247 SKIHECTHCT
+247 
-257 YKTTV
+257 
-262 KGHLTEHM
+262 
-270 VQHTET
+270 T

-337 KHPETADNYKLKI
+337 KHPETADNYK
-350 CVHCNAKFKSKASLD
+350 
-365 NHTVREHPDFVAS
+365 HPETADS
-378 VSNKLHECA
+378 GQLI
-387 HCTYKTTLK
+387 T
-396 SNFSK
+396 
-401 HMWKHSKAVNSVCTH
+401 CTH

-486 VFKRKRNLDDHIVR
+486 VFKRKRSLDDHIVR

-512 IHECTHCSYRTAMKA
+512 IHECTHCSYKTAMKA
-527 NLDHHMLKHPET
+527 NLNHHMLKHPET

-587 YKTTVKGHFTEHMLK
+587 YKTTVKGHFTEHM
-602 HSETTADIY
+602 
-611 MLRCLHCEATF
+611 
-622 KRKTGLDN
+622 
-630 HVIRKH
+630 
-636 PHFIA
+636 
-641 SVSSKMHECTYC
+641 
-653 TYKTTMKSNFAKH
+653 
-666 LLKHNSNNLVRCIHC
+666 
-681 NATYKSRTTLN
+681 
-692 DHVIHNHPDFIASI
+692 
-706 SSKIYQC
+706 
-713 KYCTYKT
+713 
-720 TRKSHFVKHSLVHPE
+720 
-735 TVDSHKLSKC
+735 
-745 IHCNAIYKHKI
+745 
-756 GLDDHILR
+756 
-764 QHPELIASVSSK
+764 
-776 MHECTHCAFK
+776 
-786 TVLKAN
+786 
-792 LALHMLEHHETADR
+792 MLEHHETADR

-936 ETANQSTFKSRPA
+936 ETANQCKFSICVQCKATFKSRPA

-989 MLKHPA
+989 MLKHPEAA
-995 DKRKCTV
+995 DRCKFSV
-1002 CNKAFRQ
+1002 C
-1009 KGKLDEHTVRKHPHL
+1009 V
-1024 IASVTNKIHECT
+1024 
-1036 RCAFKTVMKASL
+1036 
-1048 ARHVM
+1048 
-1053 KHPEIADSNK
+1053 
-1063 LIRCNHCN
+1063 HCN
-1071 STFKSKPA
+1071 ATFKSKPA
-1079 LNDHIINR
+1079 LVDHTLRKHPDSVGSISIRTYECTHCAYKTCMKRNFAKHILKHP

-1125 ADSRKLSKC
+1125 ADSRKLNKC

-1192 ADICVQCNA
+1192 ADICKFSTCVHCNT
-1201 TFKSRQGLNDHTLK
+1201 TFIDKQALSDHIHS
-1215 KHPESIGSIS
+1215 KHPGSIGSVSRKIYECTLCAFKTVSKLNSDRHMLEHPEMVDRCTFSS

>member
-1 MQEHSTFLD
+1 
-10 HSKVTICIHC
+10 
-20 NATFTNRIAL
+20 
-30 HDHIIRE
+30 
-37 HPDYIGSVT
+37 
-46 SKILE
+46 
-51 CTHCTFKT
+51 
-59 TSNSH
+59 
-64 FARHMSNHSEAAD
+64 
-77 SDNLSLCIHC
+77 
-87 NATFKS
+87 
-93 KTSLDDHT
+93 
-101 IREHPGFIASVS
+101 
-113 CKIHECPCCTYKTTV
+113 
-128 KGSFD
+128 
-133 RHMLKH
+133 
-139 PETVDSYKLSVC
+139 
-151 VHCDAKFKSKTS
+151 
-163 LDSHT
+163 
-168 IREHPDFIVSVSSK
+168 
-182 IHACAHCPY
+182 
-191 KTVMKANLDR
+191 
-201 HMSKH
+201 MSKH

-270 VQHTET
+270 VQH
-276 ADIYKLRCIHCDE
+276 
-289 TFKRRAGLDEH
+289 
-300 IIKKHPH
+300 
-307 LIATITSK
+307 
-315 IHECTYC
+315 
-322 AYQTV
+322 
-327 LKPHFARHML
+327 
-337 KHPETADNYKLKI
+337 NYKLKI

-401 HMWKHSKAVNSVCTH
+401 HMWKHSKAVNSSCAH
-416 CEAKFKSKQKL
+416 CDAKFKSKQKL

-432 KKHPDLIAS
+432 KKHPGFITS
-441 VSSKIH
+441 VSSKMRRCTH
-447 ECIYCTYKTTRK
+447 CTYITTRK
-459 DVFLRHMED
+459 DMFARHMLE
-468 HPEAEDSYQHST
+468 HPETADT

-527 NLDHHMLKHPET
+527 NLDHHMLKH
-539 ADSYRYIACVHC
+539 H
-551 NATYKTKKSLDDHTI
+551 
-566 RKHPDSIT
+566 
-574 CITSKVHKCAYCT
+574 
-587 YKTTVKGHFTEHMLK
+587 
-602 HSETTADIY
+602 IY

-666 LLKHNSNNLVRCIHC
+666 LLKHRADKLMCTAC
-681 NATYKSRTTLN
+681 NKQFRHKGKLD
-692 DHVIHNHPDFIASI
+692 DHTIRKHPHLIASVTN
-706 SSKIYQC
+706 KIHEC
-713 KYCTYKT
+713 SRCAFKT
-720 TRKSHFVKHSLVHPE
+720 VIKATLAKHIKKH
-735 TVDSHKLSKC
+735 SHKLSKC

-806 CKFSTCV
+806 C
-813 HCNTTFI
+813 
-820 HKQALSDHILTKHPE
+820 
-835 SIGSVSSQIYEC
+835 
-847 TLCAFRTVSKPDLD
+847 
-861 RHMVKHPETEDRCTF
+861 
-876 KACVHCNATFKSKT
+876 VHCNATFKSKT

-921 TVKRSDLARHMLKHP
+921 TVKRS
-936 ETANQSTFKSRPA
+936 
-949 LDDHTLKKH
+949 
-958 PESIGSVASK
+958 
-968 NIYECTQCTFKTV
+968 
-981 KRTDLARH
+981 DLARH

-1063 LIRCNHCN
+1063 LI
-1071 STFKSKPA
+1071 S
-1079 LNDHIINR
+1079 
-1087 HPDFMASISSKIHQC
+1087 
-1102 KYCTYKTT
+1102 
-1110 WKSHFARHM
+1110 
-1119 LAHPET
+1119 
-1125 ADSRKLSKC
+1125 
-1134 IRCNTEYKHKIGL
+1134 TEYKHKIGL

>member
-77 SDNLSLCIHC
+77 I
-87 NATFKS
+87 
-93 KTSLDDHT
+93 
-101 IREHPGFIASVS
+101 
-113 CKIHECPCCTYKTTV
+113 
-128 KGSFD
+128 
-133 RHMLKH
+133 
-139 PETVDSYKLSVC
+139 C

-182 IHACAHCPY
+182 IHA
-191 KTVMKANLDR
+191 
-201 HMSKH
+201 
-206 PESAVNYN
+206 

-401 HMWKHSKAVNSVCTH
+401 HMWKHSKAVNSRSCAHCDAKFKSKQKLDEHTLKKHPGFITSVSSKMRRCTHCTYITTRKDMFARHMLEHPETADSGQLITCTH

-512 IHECTHCSYRTAMKA
+512 IHECTHCSYRTAMK
-527 NLDHHMLKHPET
+527 
-539 ADSYRYIACVHC
+539 DSYRYIACVHC

-666 LLKHNSNNLVRCIHC
+666 LLKHSADSNNLVRCIHC

-720 TRKSHFVKHSLVHPE
+720 TRKSHFVKHSLVHP
-735 TVDSHKLSKC
+735 
-745 IHCNAIYKHKI
+745 
-756 GLDDHILR
+756 
-764 QHPELIASVSSK
+764 
-776 MHECTHCAFK
+776 
-786 TVLKAN
+786 
-792 LALHMLEHHETADR
+792 
-806 CKFSTCV
+806 
-813 HCNTTFI
+813 
-820 HKQALSDHILTKHPE
+820 
-835 SIGSVSSQIYEC
+835 
-847 TLCAFRTVSKPDLD
+847 
-861 RHMVKHPETEDRCTF
+861 
-876 KACVHCNATFKSKT
+876 
-890 ALNDHTLKKH
+890 
-900 PESIGSVSSK
+900 
-910 NIYECTQCSFK
+910 
-921 TVKRSDLARHMLKHP
+921 
-936 ETANQSTFKSRPA
+936 
-949 LDDHTLKKH
+949 
-958 PESIGSVASK
+958 
-968 NIYECTQCTFKTV
+968 
-981 KRTDLARH
+981 
-989 MLKHPA
+989 
-995 DKRKCTV
+995 
-1002 CNKAFRQ
+1002 
-1009 KGKLDEHTVRKHPHL
+1009 
-1024 IASVTNKIHECT
+1024 
-1036 RCAFKTVMKASL
+1036 
-1048 ARHVM
+1048 
-1053 KHPEIADSNK
+1053 DSNK

-1192 ADICVQCNA
+1192 ADIC
-1201 TFKSRQGLNDHTLK
+1201 
-1215 KHPESIGSIS
+1215 
-1225 SKIYECPQCT
+1225 
-1235 FKTVMKSY
+1235 
-1243 LTRHMLKHPETAD
+1243 
-1256 RCKFSA
+1256 KFST
-1262 CVHCNATF
+1262 CVHCNTTF
-1270 KSKPSLV
+1270 IDKQALS
-1277 DHTLRKHPDSVESN
+1277 DHILRKHPGSIGSVSRKYMN
-1291 SIRIY
+1291 V
-1296 ECTHCAYKT
+1296 HFVH
-1305 CLKRSFTKHILKH
+1305 LKLSQNLIQIVIC
-1318 P
+1318 

>member
-1 MQEHSTFLD
+1 
-10 HSKVTICIHC
+10 
-20 NATFTNRIAL
+20 
-30 HDHIIRE
+30 
-37 HPDYIGSVT
+37 
-46 SKILE
+46 
-51 CTHCTFKT
+51 
-59 TSNSH
+59 
-64 FARHMSNHSEAAD
+64 
-77 SDNLSLCIHC
+77 
-87 NATFKS
+87 
-93 KTSLDDHT
+93 
-101 IREHPGFIASVS
+101 
-113 CKIHECPCCTYKTTV
+113 
-128 KGSFD
+128 
-133 RHMLKH
+133 
-139 PETVDSYKLSVC
+139 
-151 VHCDAKFKSKTS
+151 
-163 LDSHT
+163 
-168 IREHPDFIVSVSSK
+168 
-182 IHACAHCPY
+182 
-191 KTVMKANLDR
+191 
-201 HMSKH
+201 MSKH

-233 HIIRKHPDFIESIS
+233 HIIRKHPDCIESIS

-270 VQHTET
+270 
-276 ADIYKLRCIHCDE
+276 
-289 TFKRRAGLDEH
+289 
-300 IIKKHPH
+300 
-307 LIATITSK
+307 
-315 IHECTYC
+315 
-322 AYQTV
+322 
-327 LKPHFARHML
+327 L

-350 CVHCNAKFKSKASLD
+350 CVHCNATFKSKASLD

-378 VSNKLHECA
+378 VSN
-387 HCTYKTTLK
+387 
-396 SNFSK
+396 
-401 HMWKHSKAVNSVCTH
+401 
-416 CEAKFKSKQKL
+416 
-427 DEHTL
+427 
-432 KKHPDLIAS
+432 
-441 VSSKIH
+441 KIH

-486 VFKRKRNLDDHIVR
+486 VFKRKRSLDDHIVR

-512 IHECTHCSYRTAMKA
+512 IHECTHCSYKTAMKA
-527 NLDHHMLKHPET
+527 NLNHHMLKHPET

-611 MLRCLHCEATF
+611 ML
-622 KRKTGLDN
+622 
-630 HVIRKH
+630 
-636 PHFIA
+636 
-641 SVSSKMHECTYC
+641 S
-653 TYKTTMKSNFAKH
+653 
-666 LLKHNSNNLVRCIHC
+666 
-681 NATYKSRTTLN
+681 ATYKSRTTLN

-735 TVDSHKLSKC
+735 TVD
-745 IHCNAIYKHKI
+745 
-756 GLDDHILR
+756 
-764 QHPELIASVSSK
+764 
-776 MHECTHCAFK
+776 T
-786 TVLKAN
+786 
-792 LALHMLEHHETADR
+792 
-806 CKFSTCV
+806 
-813 HCNTTFI
+813 
-820 HKQALSDHILTKHPE
+820 
-835 SIGSVSSQIYEC
+835 
-847 TLCAFRTVSKPDLD
+847 
-861 RHMVKHPETEDRCTF
+861 
-876 KACVHCNATFKSKT
+876 CVHCNATFKSKT

-900 PESIGSVSSK
+900 PESIGSVS
-910 NIYECTQCSFK
+910 
-921 TVKRSDLARHMLKHP
+921 
-936 ETANQSTFKSRPA
+936 
-949 LDDHTLKKH
+949 
-958 PESIGSVASK
+958 
-968 NIYECTQCTFKTV
+968 
-981 KRTDLARH
+981 
-989 MLKHPA
+989 
-995 DKRKCTV
+995 
-1002 CNKAFRQ
+1002 
-1009 KGKLDEHTVRKHPHL
+1009 
-1024 IASVTNKIHECT
+1024 NKIHECT

-1125 ADSRKLSKC
+1125 ADSRKLNKC

-1192 ADICVQCNA
+1192 ADICKFSTCVHCNTTFIDKQALSDHIHSKHPGSIGSVSRKIYECTLCAFKTVSKLNSDRHMLEHPEMVDRCTFRTCVQCNA

>member
-1 MQEHSTFLD
+1 
-10 HSKVTICIHC
+10 
-20 NATFTNRIAL
+20 
-30 HDHIIRE
+30 
-37 HPDYIGSVT
+37 
-46 SKILE
+46 
-51 CTHCTFKT
+51 
-59 TSNSH
+59 
-64 FARHMSNHSEAAD
+64 
-77 SDNLSLCIHC
+77 
-87 NATFKS
+87 
-93 KTSLDDHT
+93 
-101 IREHPGFIASVS
+101 
-113 CKIHECPCCTYKTTV
+113 
-128 KGSFD
+128 
-133 RHMLKH
+133 
-139 PETVDSYKLSVC
+139 
-151 VHCDAKFKSKTS
+151 
-163 LDSHT
+163 
-168 IREHPDFIVSVSSK
+168 
-182 IHACAHCPY
+182 
-191 KTVMKANLDR
+191 
-201 HMSKH
+201 
-206 PESAVNYN
+206 
-214 LSICVHCNA
+214 
-223 TYKSKKNLDD
+223 
-233 HIIRKHPDFIESIS
+233 
-247 SKIHECTHCT
+247 
-257 YKTTV
+257 
-262 KGHLTEHM
+262 
-270 VQHTET
+270 
-276 ADIYKLRCIHCDE
+276 
-289 TFKRRAGLDEH
+289 
-300 IIKKHPH
+300 
-307 LIATITSK
+307 
-315 IHECTYC
+315 
-322 AYQTV
+322 
-327 LKPHFARHML
+327 
-337 KHPETADNYKLKI
+337 
-350 CVHCNAKFKSKASLD
+350 
-365 NHTVREHPDFVAS
+365 
-378 VSNKLHECA
+378 
-387 HCTYKTTLK
+387 
-396 SNFSK
+396 
-401 HMWKHSKAVNSVCTH
+401 
-416 CEAKFKSKQKL
+416 
-427 DEHTL
+427 
-432 KKHPDLIAS
+432 
-441 VSSKIH
+441 
-447 ECIYCTYKTTRK
+447 
-459 DVFLRHMED
+459 
-468 HPEAEDSYQHST
+468 
-480 CIHCNA
+480 
-486 VFKRKRNLDDHIVR
+486 
-500 KHPDFIAFVSSK
+500 
-512 IHECTHCSYRTAMKA
+512 
-527 NLDHHMLKHPET
+527 
-539 ADSYRYIACVHC
+539 
-551 NATYKTKKSLDDHTI
+551 
-566 RKHPDSIT
+566 
-574 CITSKVHKCAYCT
+574 
-587 YKTTVKGHFTEHMLK
+587 
-602 HSETTADIY
+602 

-641 SVSSKMHECTYC
+641 SV
-653 TYKTTMKSNFAKH
+653 
-666 LLKHNSNNLVRCIHC
+666 
-681 NATYKSRTTLN
+681 
-692 DHVIHNHPDFIASI
+692 
-706 SSKIYQC
+706 
-713 KYCTYKT
+713 
-720 TRKSHFVKHSLVHPE
+720 
-735 TVDSHKLSKC
+735 
-745 IHCNAIYKHKI
+745 
-756 GLDDHILR
+756 
-764 QHPELIASVSSK
+764 
-776 MHECTHCAFK
+776 CAFK
-786 TVLKAN
+786 TVIKAT
-792 LALHMLEHHETADR
+792 LEHHETADR

-900 PESIGSVSSK
+900 P

-936 ETANQSTFKSRPA
+936 ETANQCKFSICVQCKATFKSRPA

-989 MLKHPA
+989 MLKHPEAADRCKFSVCVHCNATFKSKPALVDHTLRKHPDSVGSISIRTYECTHCAYKTCMKRNFAKHILKHPA

-1125 ADSRKLSKC
+1125 ADSRKLNKC

>member
-1 MQEHSTFLD
+1 
-10 HSKVTICIHC
+10 
-20 NATFTNRIAL
+20 
-30 HDHIIRE
+30 
-37 HPDYIGSVT
+37 
-46 SKILE
+46 
-51 CTHCTFKT
+51 
-59 TSNSH
+59 
-64 FARHMSNHSEAAD
+64 MSNHSEAAD

-139 PETVDSYKLSVC
+139 PET
-151 VHCDAKFKSKTS
+151 
-163 LDSHT
+163 
-168 IREHPDFIVSVSSK
+168 
-182 IHACAHCPY
+182 
-191 KTVMKANLDR
+191 
-201 HMSKH
+201 
-206 PESAVNYN
+206 

-401 HMWKHSKAVNSVCTH
+401 HMWKHSKALITCTH

-468 HPEAEDSYQHST
+468 HPEAE
-480 CIHCNA
+480 
-486 VFKRKRNLDDHIVR
+486 
-500 KHPDFIAFVSSK
+500 
-512 IHECTHCSYRTAMKA
+512 
-527 NLDHHMLKHPET
+527 
-539 ADSYRYIACVHC
+539 
-551 NATYKTKKSLDDHTI
+551 
-566 RKHPDSIT
+566 
-574 CITSKVHKCAYCT
+574 
-587 YKTTVKGHFTEHMLK
+587 
-602 HSETTADIY
+602 
-611 MLRCLHCEATF
+611 LRCLHCEATF

-666 LLKHNSNNLVRCIHC
+666 LLKH
-681 NATYKSRTTLN
+681 
-692 DHVIHNHPDFIASI
+692 
-706 SSKIYQC
+706 
-713 KYCTYKT
+713 
-720 TRKSHFVKHSLVHPE
+720 
-735 TVDSHKLSKC
+735 SHKLSKC

-792 LALHMLEHHETADR
+792 LALHMLEH
-806 CKFSTCV
+806 
-813 HCNTTFI
+813 
-820 HKQALSDHILTKHPE
+820 Q
-835 SIGSVSSQIYEC
+835 
-847 TLCAFRTVSKPDLD
+847 
-861 RHMVKHPETEDRCTF
+861 
-876 KACVHCNATFKSKT
+876 
-890 ALNDHTLKKH
+890 
-900 PESIGSVSSK
+900 
-910 NIYECTQCSFK
+910 
-921 TVKRSDLARHMLKHP
+921 
-936 ETANQSTFKSRPA
+936 
-949 LDDHTLKKH
+949 
-958 PESIGSVASK
+958 
-968 NIYECTQCTFKTV
+968 
-981 KRTDLARH
+981 
-989 MLKHPA
+989 A

-1053 KHPEIADSNK
+1053 KH
-1063 LIRCNHCN
+1063 
-1071 STFKSKPA
+1071 
-1079 LNDHIINR
+1079 
-1087 HPDFMASISSKIHQC
+1087 
-1102 KYCTYKTT
+1102 
-1110 WKSHFARHM
+1110 
-1119 LAHPET
+1119 
-1125 ADSRKLSKC
+1125 SRKLSKC

-1192 ADICVQCNA
+1192 ADIC
-1201 TFKSRQGLNDHTLK
+1201 
-1215 KHPESIGSIS
+1215 
-1225 SKIYECPQCT
+1225 
-1235 FKTVMKSY
+1235 
-1243 LTRHMLKHPETAD
+1243 
-1256 RCKFSA
+1256 KFST
-1262 CVHCNATF
+1262 CVHCNTTF
-1270 KSKPSLV
+1270 IDKQALS
-1277 DHTLRKHPDSVESN
+1277 DHILRKHPGSIGSVSRKYMN
-1291 SIRIY
+1291 V
-1296 ECTHCAYKT
+1296 HFVH
-1305 CLKRSFTKHILKH
+1305 LKLSQNLIQIVIC
-1318 P
+1318 

>member
-64 FARHMSNHSEAAD
+64 FARHMSNH
-77 SDNLSLCIHC
+77 
-87 NATFKS
+87 F
-93 KTSLDDHT
+93 
-101 IREHPGFIASVS
+101 
-113 CKIHECPCCTYKTTV
+113 
-128 KGSFD
+128 
-133 RHMLKH
+133 
-139 PETVDSYKLSVC
+139 
-151 VHCDAKFKSKTS
+151 
-163 LDSHT
+163 
-168 IREHPDFIVSVSSK
+168 
-182 IHACAHCPY
+182 
-191 KTVMKANLDR
+191 
-201 HMSKH
+201 
-206 PESAVNYN
+206 NYN

-276 ADIYKLRCIHCDE
+276 ADI
-289 TFKRRAGLDEH
+289 
-300 IIKKHPH
+300 
-307 LIATITSK
+307 
-315 IHECTYC
+315 
-322 AYQTV
+322 
-327 LKPHFARHML
+327 
-337 KHPETADNYKLKI
+337 
-350 CVHCNAKFKSKASLD
+350 
-365 NHTVREHPDFVAS
+365 
-378 VSNKLHECA
+378 
-387 HCTYKTTLK
+387 
-396 SNFSK
+396 
-401 HMWKHSKAVNSVCTH
+401 
-416 CEAKFKSKQKL
+416 
-427 DEHTL
+427 
-432 KKHPDLIAS
+432 
-441 VSSKIH
+441 
-447 ECIYCTYKTTRK
+447 
-459 DVFLRHMED
+459 
-468 HPEAEDSYQHST
+468 T

-527 NLDHHMLKHPET
+527 NLDHHMLKH
-539 ADSYRYIACVHC
+539 H
-551 NATYKTKKSLDDHTI
+551 
-566 RKHPDSIT
+566 
-574 CITSKVHKCAYCT
+574 
-587 YKTTVKGHFTEHMLK
+587 
-602 HSETTADIY
+602 IY

-666 LLKHNSNNLVRCIHC
+666 LLKHRADKLMCTAC
-681 NATYKSRTTLN
+681 NKQFRHKGKLD
-692 DHVIHNHPDFIASI
+692 DHTIRKHPHLIASVTN
-706 SSKIYQC
+706 KIHEC
-713 KYCTYKT
+713 SRCAFKT
-720 TRKSHFVKHSLVHPE
+720 VIKATLAKHIKKH
-735 TVDSHKLSKC
+735 SHKLSKC

-792 LALHMLEHHETADR
+792 LALHMLEHHETAD
-806 CKFSTCV
+806 
-813 HCNTTFI
+813 
-820 HKQALSDHILTKHPE
+820 
-835 SIGSVSSQIYEC
+835 
-847 TLCAFRTVSKPDLD
+847 
-861 RHMVKHPETEDRCTF
+861 
-876 KACVHCNATFKSKT
+876 
-890 ALNDHTLKKH
+890 
-900 PESIGSVSSK
+900 
-910 NIYECTQCSFK
+910 
-921 TVKRSDLARHMLKHP
+921 
-936 ETANQSTFKSRPA
+936 
-949 LDDHTLKKH
+949 
-958 PESIGSVASK
+958 
-968 NIYECTQCTFKTV
+968 
-981 KRTDLARH
+981 
-989 MLKHPA
+989 
-995 DKRKCTV
+995 
-1002 CNKAFRQ
+1002 
-1009 KGKLDEHTVRKHPHL
+1009 
-1024 IASVTNKIHECT
+1024 
-1036 RCAFKTVMKASL
+1036 
-1048 ARHVM
+1048 
-1053 KHPEIADSNK
+1053 
-1063 LIRCNHCN
+1063 RCNHCN

-1192 ADICVQCNA
+1192 ADIC
-1201 TFKSRQGLNDHTLK
+1201 
-1215 KHPESIGSIS
+1215 
-1225 SKIYECPQCT
+1225 
-1235 FKTVMKSY
+1235 
-1243 LTRHMLKHPETAD
+1243 
-1256 RCKFSA
+1256 KFST
-1262 CVHCNATF
+1262 CVHCNTTF
-1270 KSKPSLV
+1270 IDKQALS
-1277 DHTLRKHPDSVESN
+1277 DHILRKHPGSIGSVSRKYMN
-1291 SIRIY
+1291 V
-1296 ECTHCAYKT
+1296 HFVH
-1305 CLKRSFTKHILKH
+1305 LKLSQNLIQIVIC
-1318 P
+1318 

>member
-1 MQEHSTFLD
+1 
-10 HSKVTICIHC
+10 
-20 NATFTNRIAL
+20 
-30 HDHIIRE
+30 
-37 HPDYIGSVT
+37 
-46 SKILE
+46 
-51 CTHCTFKT
+51 
-59 TSNSH
+59 
-64 FARHMSNHSEAAD
+64 
-77 SDNLSLCIHC
+77 
-87 NATFKS
+87 
-93 KTSLDDHT
+93 
-101 IREHPGFIASVS
+101 
-113 CKIHECPCCTYKTTV
+113 
-128 KGSFD
+128 
-133 RHMLKH
+133 
-139 PETVDSYKLSVC
+139 
-151 VHCDAKFKSKTS
+151 
-163 LDSHT
+163 
-168 IREHPDFIVSVSSK
+168 
-182 IHACAHCPY
+182 
-191 KTVMKANLDR
+191 
-201 HMSKH
+201 
-206 PESAVNYN
+206 
-214 LSICVHCNA
+214 
-223 TYKSKKNLDD
+223 
-233 HIIRKHPDFIESIS
+233 
-247 SKIHECTHCT
+247 
-257 YKTTV
+257 
-262 KGHLTEHM
+262 
-270 VQHTET
+270 
-276 ADIYKLRCIHCDE
+276 
-289 TFKRRAGLDEH
+289 
-300 IIKKHPH
+300 
-307 LIATITSK
+307 
-315 IHECTYC
+315 
-322 AYQTV
+322 
-327 LKPHFARHML
+327 
-337 KHPETADNYKLKI
+337 
-350 CVHCNAKFKSKASLD
+350 
-365 NHTVREHPDFVAS
+365 
-378 VSNKLHECA
+378 
-387 HCTYKTTLK
+387 
-396 SNFSK
+396 
-401 HMWKHSKAVNSVCTH
+401 
-416 CEAKFKSKQKL
+416 
-427 DEHTL
+427 
-432 KKHPDLIAS
+432 
-441 VSSKIH
+441 
-447 ECIYCTYKTTRK
+447 
-459 DVFLRHMED
+459 MED

-486 VFKRKRNLDDHIVR
+486 VFKRKRSLDDHIVR

-512 IHECTHCSYRTAMKA
+512 IHECTHCSYKTAMKA
-527 NLDHHMLKHPET
+527 NLNHHMLKHPET
-539 ADSYRYIACVHC
+539 AD
-551 NATYKTKKSLDDHTI
+551 
-566 RKHPDSIT
+566 
-574 CITSKVHKCAYCT
+574 
-587 YKTTVKGHFTEHMLK
+587 
-602 HSETTADIY
+602 
-611 MLRCLHCEATF
+611 RCLHCEATF

-666 LLKHNSNNLVRCIHC
+666 LLKH
-681 NATYKSRTTLN
+681 
-692 DHVIHNHPDFIASI
+692 
-706 SSKIYQC
+706 
-713 KYCTYKT
+713 
-720 TRKSHFVKHSLVHPE
+720 
-735 TVDSHKLSKC
+735 SHKLSKC

-806 CKFSTCV
+806 CVQC
-813 HCNTTFI
+813 
-820 HKQALSDHILTKHPE
+820 
-835 SIGSVSSQIYEC
+835 
-847 TLCAFRTVSKPDLD
+847 
-861 RHMVKHPETEDRCTF
+861 
-876 KACVHCNATFKSKT
+876 KA
-890 ALNDHTLKKH
+890 
-900 PESIGSVSSK
+900 
-910 NIYECTQCSFK
+910 
-921 TVKRSDLARHMLKHP
+921 
-936 ETANQSTFKSRPA
+936 TFKSRPA

-989 MLKHPA
+989 MLKHPEAADRCKFSVCVHCNATFKSKPALVDHTLRKHPDSVGSISIRTYECTHCAYKTCMKRNFAKHILKHPA

-1053 KHPEIADSNK
+1053 KH
-1063 LIRCNHCN
+1063 
-1071 STFKSKPA
+1071 
-1079 LNDHIINR
+1079 
-1087 HPDFMASISSKIHQC
+1087 
-1102 KYCTYKTT
+1102 
-1110 WKSHFARHM
+1110 
-1119 LAHPET
+1119 
-1125 ADSRKLSKC
+1125 SRKLNKC

>member
-1 MQEHSTFLD
+1 
-10 HSKVTICIHC
+10 
-20 NATFTNRIAL
+20 
-30 HDHIIRE
+30 
-37 HPDYIGSVT
+37 
-46 SKILE
+46 
-51 CTHCTFKT
+51 
-59 TSNSH
+59 
-64 FARHMSNHSEAAD
+64 MSNHSEAAD

-101 IREHPGFIASVS
+101 IREHPG
-113 CKIHECPCCTYKTTV
+113 
-128 KGSFD
+128 
-133 RHMLKH
+133 
-139 PETVDSYKLSVC
+139 
-151 VHCDAKFKSKTS
+151 
-163 LDSHT
+163 
-168 IREHPDFIVSVSSK
+168 
-182 IHACAHCPY
+182 
-191 KTVMKANLDR
+191 
-201 HMSKH
+201 
-206 PESAVNYN
+206 
-214 LSICVHCNA
+214 
-223 TYKSKKNLDD
+223 
-233 HIIRKHPDFIESIS
+233 KHPDFIESIS

-289 TFKRRAGLDEH
+289 TFKRR
-300 IIKKHPH
+300 
-307 LIATITSK
+307 
-315 IHECTYC
+315 
-322 AYQTV
+322 
-327 LKPHFARHML
+327 
-337 KHPETADNYKLKI
+337 ADNYKLKI

-401 HMWKHSKAVNSVCTH
+401 HMWKHSKAVNSQYHPKATDIDKLRSCAHCDAKFKSKQKLDEHTLKKHPGFITSVSSKMRRCTHCTYITTRKDMFARHMLEHPETADSGQLITCTH

-574 CITSKVHKCAYCT
+574 CIT
-587 YKTTVKGHFTEHMLK
+587 
-602 HSETTADIY
+602 
-611 MLRCLHCEATF
+611 
-622 KRKTGLDN
+622 
-630 HVIRKH
+630 
-636 PHFIA
+636 
-641 SVSSKMHECTYC
+641 
-653 TYKTTMKSNFAKH
+653 
-666 LLKHNSNNLVRCIHC
+666 
-681 NATYKSRTTLN
+681 
-692 DHVIHNHPDFIASI
+692 
-706 SSKIYQC
+706 SKIYQC

-936 ETANQSTFKSRPA
+936 ETANQS
-949 LDDHTLKKH
+949 
-958 PESIGSVASK
+958 
-968 NIYECTQCTFKTV
+968 
-981 KRTDLARH
+981 
-989 MLKHPA
+989 
-995 DKRKCTV
+995 
-1002 CNKAFRQ
+1002 
-1009 KGKLDEHTVRKHPHL
+1009 
-1024 IASVTNKIHECT
+1024 
-1036 RCAFKTVMKASL
+1036 
-1048 ARHVM
+1048 
-1053 KHPEIADSNK
+1053 
-1063 LIRCNHCN
+1063 
-1071 STFKSKPA
+1071 
-1079 LNDHIINR
+1079 
-1087 HPDFMASISSKIHQC
+1087 SISSKIHQC

-1192 ADICVQCNA
+1192 ADICKFSTCVQCNA

-1256 RCKFSA
+1256 RF
-1262 CVHCNATF
+1262 
-1270 KSKPSLV
+1270 
-1277 DHTLRKHPDSVESN
+1277 ESN

>member
-1 MQEHSTFLD
+1 
-10 HSKVTICIHC
+10 
-20 NATFTNRIAL
+20 
-30 HDHIIRE
+30 
-37 HPDYIGSVT
+37 
-46 SKILE
+46 
-51 CTHCTFKT
+51 
-59 TSNSH
+59 
-64 FARHMSNHSEAAD
+64 MSNHSEAAD

-101 IREHPGFIASVS
+101 IREHPEV
-113 CKIHECPCCTYKTTV
+113 HECPCCTYKTTV

-139 PETVDSYKLSVC
+139 PET
-151 VHCDAKFKSKTS
+151 
-163 LDSHT
+163 
-168 IREHPDFIVSVSSK
+168 VSVSSK

-233 HIIRKHPDFIESIS
+233 HIIRKHPDCIESIS

-350 CVHCNAKFKSKASLD
+350 CVHCNATFKSKASLD

-401 HMWKHSKAVNSVCTH
+401 HMRKHSKAVSSVC
-416 CEAKFKSKQKL
+416 
-427 DEHTL
+427 
-432 KKHPDLIAS
+432 
-441 VSSKIH
+441 
-447 ECIYCTYKTTRK
+447 
-459 DVFLRHMED
+459 
-468 HPEAEDSYQHST
+468 T

-486 VFKRKRNLDDHIVR
+486 VFKRKRSLDDHIVR

-512 IHECTHCSYRTAMKA
+512 IHECTHCSYKTAMKA
-527 NLDHHMLKHPET
+527 NLNHHMLKHPET

-602 HSETTADIY
+602 HSETT
-611 MLRCLHCEATF
+611 
-622 KRKTGLDN
+622 
-630 HVIRKH
+630 
-636 PHFIA
+636 
-641 SVSSKMHECTYC
+641 
-653 TYKTTMKSNFAKH
+653 
-666 LLKHNSNNLVRCIHC
+666 
-681 NATYKSRTTLN
+681 
-692 DHVIHNHPDFIASI
+692 
-706 SSKIYQC
+706 
-713 KYCTYKT
+713 
-720 TRKSHFVKHSLVHPE
+720 
-735 TVDSHKLSKC
+735 DSHKLSKC

-861 RHMVKHPETEDRCTF
+861 RHMVKHPETEDKHPEMVDRCTF
-876 KACVHCNATFKSKT
+876 
-890 ALNDHTLKKH
+890 
-900 PESIGSVSSK
+900 
-910 NIYECTQCSFK
+910 
-921 TVKRSDLARHMLKHP
+921 
-936 ETANQSTFKSRPA
+936 
-949 LDDHTLKKH
+949 
-958 PESIGSVASK
+958 
-968 NIYECTQCTFKTV
+968 
-981 KRTDLARH
+981 RT
-989 MLKHPA
+989 
-995 DKRKCTV
+995 
-1002 CNKAFRQ
+1002 
-1009 KGKLDEHTVRKHPHL
+1009 
-1024 IASVTNKIHECT
+1024 
-1036 RCAFKTVMKASL
+1036 
-1048 ARHVM
+1048 
-1053 KHPEIADSNK
+1053 
-1063 LIRCNHCN
+1063 
-1071 STFKSKPA
+1071 
-1079 LNDHIINR
+1079 
-1087 HPDFMASISSKIHQC
+1087 
-1102 KYCTYKTT
+1102 
-1110 WKSHFARHM
+1110 
-1119 LAHPET
+1119 
-1125 ADSRKLSKC
+1125 
-1134 IRCNTEYKHKIGL
+1134 
-1147 DEHILR
+1147 
-1153 QHPELIASVS
+1153 
-1163 NKMHEC
+1163 
-1169 THCAFKTVFKD
+1169 
-1180 NLTVHMVEHHET
+1180 
-1192 ADICVQCNA
+1192 CVQCNA

>member
-1 MQEHSTFLD
+1 
-10 HSKVTICIHC
+10 
-20 NATFTNRIAL
+20 
-30 HDHIIRE
+30 
-37 HPDYIGSVT
+37 
-46 SKILE
+46 
-51 CTHCTFKT
+51 
-59 TSNSH
+59 
-64 FARHMSNHSEAAD
+64 
-77 SDNLSLCIHC
+77 
-87 NATFKS
+87 
-93 KTSLDDHT
+93 
-101 IREHPGFIASVS
+101 
-113 CKIHECPCCTYKTTV
+113 
-128 KGSFD
+128 
-133 RHMLKH
+133 
-139 PETVDSYKLSVC
+139 
-151 VHCDAKFKSKTS
+151 
-163 LDSHT
+163 
-168 IREHPDFIVSVSSK
+168 
-182 IHACAHCPY
+182 
-191 KTVMKANLDR
+191 
-201 HMSKH
+201 
-206 PESAVNYN
+206 
-214 LSICVHCNA
+214 
-223 TYKSKKNLDD
+223 
-233 HIIRKHPDFIESIS
+233 
-247 SKIHECTHCT
+247 
-257 YKTTV
+257 
-262 KGHLTEHM
+262 
-270 VQHTET
+270 
-276 ADIYKLRCIHCDE
+276 
-289 TFKRRAGLDEH
+289 
-300 IIKKHPH
+300 
-307 LIATITSK
+307 
-315 IHECTYC
+315 
-322 AYQTV
+322 
-327 LKPHFARHML
+327 
-337 KHPETADNYKLKI
+337 
-350 CVHCNAKFKSKASLD
+350 
-365 NHTVREHPDFVAS
+365 
-378 VSNKLHECA
+378 
-387 HCTYKTTLK
+387 
-396 SNFSK
+396 
-401 HMWKHSKAVNSVCTH
+401 
-416 CEAKFKSKQKL
+416 
-427 DEHTL
+427 
-432 KKHPDLIAS
+432 
-441 VSSKIH
+441 
-447 ECIYCTYKTTRK
+447 
-459 DVFLRHMED
+459 
-468 HPEAEDSYQHST
+468 
-480 CIHCNA
+480 
-486 VFKRKRNLDDHIVR
+486 
-500 KHPDFIAFVSSK
+500 
-512 IHECTHCSYRTAMKA
+512 
-527 NLDHHMLKHPET
+527 MLKHPET

-666 LLKHNSNNLVRCIHC
+666 LLKHRADKLMCTAC
-681 NATYKSRTTLN
+681 NKQFRHKGKLD
-692 DHVIHNHPDFIASI
+692 DHTIRKHPHLIASVTN
-706 SSKIYQC
+706 KIHEC
-713 KYCTYKT
+713 SRCAFKT
-720 TRKSHFVKHSLVHPE
+720 VIKATLAKHIKKH
-735 TVDSHKLSKC
+735 SHKLSKC

-806 CKFSTCV
+806 C
-813 HCNTTFI
+813 
-820 HKQALSDHILTKHPE
+820 
-835 SIGSVSSQIYEC
+835 
-847 TLCAFRTVSKPDLD
+847 
-861 RHMVKHPETEDRCTF
+861 
-876 KACVHCNATFKSKT
+876 VHCNATFKSKT

-936 ETANQSTFKSRPA
+936 ETANQ
-949 LDDHTLKKH
+949 
-958 PESIGSVASK
+958 
-968 NIYECTQCTFKTV
+968 
-981 KRTDLARH
+981 
-989 MLKHPA
+989 
-995 DKRKCTV
+995 
-1002 CNKAFRQ
+1002 
-1009 KGKLDEHTVRKHPHL
+1009 
-1024 IASVTNKIHECT
+1024 
-1036 RCAFKTVMKASL
+1036 
-1048 ARHVM
+1048 
-1053 KHPEIADSNK
+1053 
-1063 LIRCNHCN
+1063 
-1071 STFKSKPA
+1071 
-1079 LNDHIINR
+1079 
-1087 HPDFMASISSKIHQC
+1087 
-1102 KYCTYKTT
+1102 
-1110 WKSHFARHM
+1110 
-1119 LAHPET
+1119 
-1125 ADSRKLSKC
+1125 C

>member
-10 HSKVTICIHC
+10 H
-20 NATFTNRIAL
+20 
-30 HDHIIRE
+30 
-37 HPDYIGSVT
+37 
-46 SKILE
+46 
-51 CTHCTFKT
+51 
-59 TSNSH
+59 
-64 FARHMSNHSEAAD
+64 
-77 SDNLSLCIHC
+77 
-87 NATFKS
+87 S

-139 PETVDSYKLSVC
+139 PET
-151 VHCDAKFKSKTS
+151 
-163 LDSHT
+163 
-168 IREHPDFIVSVSSK
+168 
-182 IHACAHCPY
+182 
-191 KTVMKANLDR
+191 
-201 HMSKH
+201 
-206 PESAVNYN
+206 

-307 LIATITSK
+307 

-401 HMWKHSKAVNSVCTH
+401 HMWKHSKALRSCAH
-416 CEAKFKSKQKL
+416 CDAKFKSKQKL

-432 KKHPDLIAS
+432 KKHPGFITS
-441 VSSKIH
+441 VSSKMRRCTH
-447 ECIYCTYKTTRK
+447 CTYITTRK
-459 DVFLRHMED
+459 DMFARHMLE
-468 HPEAEDSYQHST
+468 HPETAST

-539 ADSYRYIACVHC
+539 AD
-551 NATYKTKKSLDDHTI
+551 
-566 RKHPDSIT
+566 
-574 CITSKVHKCAYCT
+574 
-587 YKTTVKGHFTEHMLK
+587 
-602 HSETTADIY
+602 
-611 MLRCLHCEATF
+611 RCLHCEATF

-666 LLKHNSNNLVRCIHC
+666 LLKH
-681 NATYKSRTTLN
+681 
-692 DHVIHNHPDFIASI
+692 
-706 SSKIYQC
+706 
-713 KYCTYKT
+713 
-720 TRKSHFVKHSLVHPE
+720 
-735 TVDSHKLSKC
+735 SHKLSKC

-806 CKFSTCV
+806 C
-813 HCNTTFI
+813 
-820 HKQALSDHILTKHPE
+820 
-835 SIGSVSSQIYEC
+835 
-847 TLCAFRTVSKPDLD
+847 
-861 RHMVKHPETEDRCTF
+861 
-876 KACVHCNATFKSKT
+876 VHCNATFKSKT

-936 ETANQSTFKSRPA
+936 ETANQCKFSICVQCKATFKSRPA

-989 MLKHPA
+989 MLKHPEA
-995 DKRKCTV
+995 
-1002 CNKAFRQ
+1002 
-1009 KGKLDEHTVRKHPHL
+1009 
-1024 IASVTNKIHECT
+1024 
-1036 RCAFKTVMKASL
+1036 
-1048 ARHVM
+1048 
-1053 KHPEIADSNK
+1053 
-1063 LIRCNHCN
+1063 
-1071 STFKSKPA
+1071 
-1079 LNDHIINR
+1079 
-1087 HPDFMASISSKIHQC
+1087 
-1102 KYCTYKTT
+1102 
-1110 WKSHFARHM
+1110 
-1119 LAHPET
+1119 
-1125 ADSRKLSKC
+1125 
-1134 IRCNTEYKHKIGL
+1134 
-1147 DEHILR
+1147 
-1153 QHPELIASVS
+1153 
-1163 NKMHEC
+1163 
-1169 THCAFKTVFKD
+1169 
-1180 NLTVHMVEHHET
+1180 
-1192 ADICVQCNA
+1192 
-1201 TFKSRQGLNDHTLK
+1201 
-1215 KHPESIGSIS
+1215 
-1225 SKIYECPQCT
+1225 
-1235 FKTVMKSY
+1235 
-1243 LTRHMLKHPETAD
+1243 AD
-1256 RCKFSA
+1256 RCKFSV

-1270 KSKPSLV
+1270 KSKPALV
-1277 DHTLRKHPDSVESN
+1277 DHTLRKHPDSVGSI
-1291 SIRIY
+1291 SIRTY

-1305 CLKRSFTKHILKH
+1305 CMKRNLQNIY
-1318 P
+1318 